1 MKRIYA
7 FAIRAFLFATL
18 IAAAS
23 PALRAQGKVAT
34 VEISPPASDAVAGQK
49 MKFTAT
55 AKDES
60 GKTLDAKPSFW
71 VALPVDSASADET
84 GTVTLLEPG
93 EIKVVAI
100 VGGKP
105 GFVTVNVK
113 PASVSQIDVEPATA
127 QVSVGGTLKLSA
139 TARVPNGDPRSD
151 VAVAWTSD
159 TPRIATV
166 DAAGFVTGVAP
177 GKATLRATAG
187 SANKTVAVQVVANP
201 VRSLSVVPSTTTAKT
216 GDVIYFVARAK
227 NIRGGDVQNPSVRW
241 GVTGDGAIVYPDG
254 GFVAERPGSYI
265 VTAASGNQFASASIV
280 VAPRNVSRDLKVV
293 GHEVLKDVQAA
304 EQWIFG
310 NYAYVSTI
318 SDRLFVYDISDPAKP
333 KLTDT
338 VKVDAHI
345 INDIAVTA
353 D

>member
-84 GTVTLLEPG
+84 GTVTFLEPG
-93 EIKVVAI
+93 EIKVVAV

-105 GFVTVNVK
+105 GFVTINVK

-127 QVSVGGTLKLSA
+127 QQVSVGGTLKLNA

-151 VAVAWTSD
+151 VA
-159 TPRIATV
+159 
-166 DAAGFVTGVAP
+166 
-177 GKATLRATAG
+177 
-187 SANKTVAVQVVANP
+187 
-201 VRSLSVVPSTTTAKT
+201 
-216 GDVIYFVARAK
+216 
-227 NIRGGDVQNPSVRW
+227 
-241 GVTGDGAIVYPDG
+241 
-254 GFVAERPGSYI
+254 
-265 VTAASGNQFASASIV
+265 
-280 VAPRNVSRDLKVV
+280 
-293 GHEVLKDVQAA
+293 
-304 EQWIFG
+304 
-310 NYAYVSTI
+310 
-318 SDRLFVYDISDPAKP
+318 
-333 KLTDT
+333 
-338 VKVDAHI
+338 
-345 INDIAVTA
+345 
-353 D
+353 